1 MATIRARISDELEKQ
16 IQEKIEKLK
25 ENAVG
30 GMEINISTV
39 IRYSLEKYLQEQEEI
54 EKNIKTLK
62 IDLESINDTEK
73 LKKLQN
79 AMEQLTEVFSVGY
92 KAEID
97 LGINLFELTEAIN
110 YKLFKL
116 NN

>member
-1 MATIRARISDELEKQ
+1 
-16 IQEKIEKLK
+16 
-25 ENAVG
+25 
-30 GMEINISTV
+30 MEINISTV